1 MNPVV
6 TEQALKTIPV
16 HIIDDSGNVD
26 QEHLHLSKSAN
37 EEVKWFA
44 YDNQAATIV
53 FSSAQGTPFQT
64 YSFHVPAGGSVSSG
78 AIKNSVAEGGHYKYS
93 VAGSKGATDP
103 EVIIDR

>member
-16 HIIDDSGNVD
+16 HITDDRGNVD
-26 QEHLHLSKSAN
+26 QASVPISKSAN
-37 EEVKWFA
+37 EEIKWFA

-78 AIKNSVAEGGHYKYS
+78 AIKNSVPEGAHYKYT
-93 VAGSKGATDP
+93 VAGSKGGTDP
-103 EVIIDR
+103 EVIINR